1 VSRGSR
7 TSRGAGTGKAA
18 RRRGSKASSAARA
31 SRPRDAAAPARRLG
45 RRVARGLVRLA
56 LLAAIWCTV
65 AAVLL
70 LGWQATRL
78 PDISRLD
85 DHDRRGGIRMIALD
99 GTDFAQYGDVHD
111 TPVAA
116 GRLPGAVVDALLA
129 IEDRRFRSHFGVDPL
144 GVLRAAY
151 VNLREGAV
159 RQGASTL
166 TQQLAKNLFL
176 TPDRTFERK
185 IREVLLA
192 LWLEATYSKEQLL
205 TIYLNRMYFGAG
217 AWGLGA
223 AARTYFGKS
232 ATELTVYEAAMLAG
246 LVKAPSRY
254 NPVVNPQA
262 ARDRATVVLSAM
274 VDAGVLSR
282 SDADAA
288 LARGTTIRGTA
299 AASRNHRYFA
309 DWVLGQARGYR
320 GPVDADTEV
329 HTTLDRRL
337 QRLAEAVMAD
347 ALADQPAGRQAA
359 LVAMDRTGAVRAMVG
374 GRDYRTSQFNRAV
387 QAMRQPGSVFKP
399 VVYLAA
405 LDAGARPDSTVS
417 DDRLVVG
424 GWSPRNF
431 DGRYHGTVTLTEAL
445 AHSYNAATVRLA
457 RRVGI
462 DRVVRLARRLGVTAP
477 LAEGP
482 SLALGAAEVTL
493 LEMTAVYA
501 AFANGGTPVRAH
513 GIGAIRLRSG
523 YRARSGDDTLYRH
536 RAERRP
542 AVAGSRALA
551 DLDVMLR
558 EAVRSGTGRKAA
570 VRADAA
576 GKTGTSQ
583 NHRDAWFIGYAGSG
597 SDRLVIGTW
606 VGHDSGSPMKSVTGG
621 GLPARIWARFVA
633 GALE

>member
-1 VSRGSR
+1 MSRGSR
-7 TSRGAGTGKAA
+7 TSRGAATGKAA
-18 RRRGSKASSAARA
+18 PRRGTKALSAARA
-31 SRPRDAAAPARRLG
+31 SRPRGADAPARRLG
-45 RRVARGLVRLA
+45 RRIARGLARLA

-65 AAVLL
+65 ALVLL

-85 DHDRRGGIRMIALD
+85 DHERRGGIRMIALD
-99 GTDFAQYGDVHD
+99 GTDFAQYGAVHD
-111 TPVAA
+111 VPVAA
-116 GRLPGAVVDALLA
+116 GSLPGAVLDALLA

-144 GVLRAAY
+144 GVLRAAF
-151 VNLREGAV
+151 VNLREGTV

-176 TPDRTFERK
+176 TPERTFERK
-185 IREVLLA
+185 TREVLLA
-192 LWLEATYSKEQLL
+192 LWLEASYSKEQLL

-223 AARTYFGKS
+223 AARTYFGKP

-262 ARDRATVVLSAM
+262 ARARTRVVLSAM

-288 LARGTTIRGTA
+288 LARGAAIRGTA

-309 DWVLGQARGYR
+309 DWVLGQVTGYR
-320 GPVDADTEV
+320 GPDDADTEV
-329 HTTLDRRL
+329 RTTLDRRL

-359 LVAMDRTGAVRAMVG
+359 LVAMDPAGAVHAMVG
-374 GRDYRTSQFNRAV
+374 GRDYRASQFNRAV

-417 DDRLVVG
+417 DNRLVVD

-431 DGRYHGTVTLTEAL
+431 DGRYHGDVTLTDAL

-462 DRVVRLARRLGVTAP
+462 DRVIRLARRLGVTAP
-477 LAEGP
+477 LVEGP
-482 SLALGAAEVTL
+482 SLALGAAEVSL

-501 AFANGGTPVRAH
+501 AFANGGIPVRAH
-513 GIGAIRLRSG
+513 GISTIRLRSG
-523 YRARSGDDTLYRH
+523 KARGGDDTLYRH

-542 AVAGSRALA
+542 AVAGRQALA
-551 DLDVMLR
+551 DLDGMLR
-558 EAVRSGTGRKAA
+558 DAVRSGTGRKAA
-570 VRADAA
+570 VRVDAA

-583 NHRDAWFIGYAGSG
+583 NHRDAWFIGYAGRG
-597 SDRLVIGTW
+597 SDRLVVGVW
-606 VGHDSGSPMKSVTGG
+606 VGHDSGSPMKSMTGG

-633 GALE
+633 GALG

>member
-1 VSRGSR
+1 MNRGSR
-7 TSRGAGTGKAA
+7 TSRGSGTGKAA
-18 RRRGSKASSAARA
+18 SKRGAARGTKTRA
-31 SRPRDAAAPARRLG
+31 SQSQGAAAPARSLG
-45 RRVARGLVRLA
+45 RRIARGLARLV
-56 LLAAIWCTV
+56 LLAVIWCT
-65 AAVLL
+65 AAVVLV

-99 GTDFAQYGDVHD
+99 GTDFAQYGAVHD

-116 GRLPGAVVDALLA
+116 GRLPDAVVDALLA

-144 GVLRAAY
+144 GVLRAAF
-151 VNLREGAV
+151 VNLRERTV

-176 TPDRTFERK
+176 TPERTFKRK
-185 IREVLLA
+185 VREVLLA

-223 AARTYFGKS
+223 AARTYFGKP
-232 ATELTVYEAAMLAG
+232 ATELTVYEGAMLAG
-246 LVKAPSRY
+246 LVKAPSRD
-254 NPVVNPQA
+254 NPVVNPRA
-262 ARDRATVVLSAM
+262 ARNRTSVVLSAM

-288 LARGTTIRGTA
+288 LAGGATIRGTA
-299 AASRNHRYFA
+299 AASRNNRYFA
-309 DWVLGQARGYR
+309 DWVLGQATGYR
-320 GPVDADTEV
+320 GPVDADIEV

-359 LVAMDRTGAVRAMVG
+359 LVAMNRTGAVRAMVG

-417 DDRLVVG
+417 DNRLVIG
-424 GWSPRNF
+424 GWTPRNF
-431 DGRYHGTVTLTEAL
+431 DGRYHGDVTLTEAL
-445 AHSYNAATVRLA
+445 ARSYNVATVRLA
-457 RRVGI
+457 RRVGV
-462 DRVVRLARRLGVTAP
+462 DRVIRLARRLGVTAP
-477 LAEGP
+477 LVEGP
-482 SLALGAAEVTL
+482 SLALGAAEVSL

-501 AFANGGTPVRAH
+501 AFANGGIPVRAH
-513 GIGAIRLRSG
+513 GISAIRPRSG
-523 YRARSGDDTLYRH
+523 NRARPGDDTLYRH

-542 AVAGSRALA
+542 AVAGRRALA

-558 EAVRSGTGRKAA
+558 EAVRSGTGGKAA
-570 VRADAA
+570 VRTDAA

-597 SDRLVIGTW
+597 ADRLVAGIW

-621 GLPARIWARFVA
+621 GLPARIWARFVT

>member
-1 VSRGSR
+1 MSRGSR
-7 TSRGAGTGKAA
+7 TPRGAGTGKATP
-18 RRRGSKASSAARA
+18 RRGVKASSAARA
-31 SRPRDAAAPARRLG
+31 SRPRGAAAPARRLG
-45 RRVARGLVRLA
+45 RRIARGLARLA
-56 LLAAIWCTV
+56 LLAAIWSTV

-85 DHDRRGGIRMIALD
+85 DHERRGGIRMIALD

-111 TPVAA
+111 APVAA

-144 GVLRAAY
+144 GVLRAAF

-176 TPDRTFERK
+176 TPERTFKRK
-185 IREVLLA
+185 TREVLLA
-192 LWLEATYSKEQLL
+192 LWLEASYSKEQLL

-223 AARTYFGKS
+223 AARTYFGKP

-262 ARDRATVVLSAM
+262 ARDRTSVVLSAM

-359 LVAMDRTGAVRAMVG
+359 LVAMDRTGAVRAMTG

-417 DDRLVVG
+417 DDRLVVD
-424 GWSPRNF
+424 GWSPRNL
-431 DGRYHGTVTLTEAL
+431 DGRYHGTVALTEAL
-445 AHSYNAATVRLA
+445 ALSYNVATVRLA

-477 LAEGP
+477 LAGGP
-482 SLALGAAEVTL
+482 SLALGAAEVSL

-501 AFANGGTPVRAH
+501 AFANGGVPVRAH
-513 GIGAIRLRSG
+513 GISAIRLRSG
-523 YRARSGDDTLYRH
+523 NRARSGDGTLYRH
-536 RAERRP
+536 RVERRP
-542 AVAGSRALA
+542 AVAGRRALA

-558 EAVRSGTGRKAA
+558 DAVRSGTGRKAA

-597 SDRLVIGTW
+597 PDRLVVGIW